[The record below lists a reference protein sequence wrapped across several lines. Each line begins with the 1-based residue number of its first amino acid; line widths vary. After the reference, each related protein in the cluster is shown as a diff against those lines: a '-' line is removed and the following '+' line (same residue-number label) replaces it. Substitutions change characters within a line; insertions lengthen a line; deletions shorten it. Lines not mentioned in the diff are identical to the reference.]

1 MSKSPNFGSTNA
13 PSAFAEPK
21 LEDVRVG
28 DLTFRTRVAGDGE
41 RLVVLLHGF
50 PQTSWM
56 WRNVMPALAGQG
68 YRVVAPDQRGYS
80 PGARPEDVEQ
90 YGFDALTGDV
100 AGLAAALGHERF
112 DVVGHDWGGAVAW
125 GTAARFPDK
134 VRSMTSVSTPHP
146 TALVEAM
153 GSPSGDQANKS
164 SYMALFGAEKG
175 KAEAVLLGNGADGL
189 RDIYRSWG
197 LGRGDSDDVEEYV
210 RALSDEETL
219 SGALNWYRRG
229 FEWAAVDPVDVP
241 ALYIWATEDVA
252 LGREGAEL
260 TEKYV
265 RGPYRFVV
273 LDGVDH
279 WVVEHAGD
287 RLIAEL
293 KEHLAA
299 T

>member
-1 MSKSPNFGSTNA
+1 M
-13 PSAFAEPK
+13 EPK

-28 DLTFRTRVAGDGE
+28 ELTFRTRLAGEGD

-56 WRNVMPALAGQG
+56 WRNVISALAAEG
-68 YRVVAPDQRGYS
+68 YRIAAPDQRGYS
-80 PGARPEDVEQ
+80 PGARPEAVEE

-100 AGLAAALGHERF
+100 VGLASALGHDRF

-125 GTAARFPDK
+125 GTAVRFPDR
-134 VRSMTSVSTPHP
+134 VRSVTSVSTPHP

-153 GSPSGDQANKS
+153 GSGSGDQANKS

-175 KAEAVLLGNGADGL
+175 KAEAVLLADGADGL
-189 RDIYRSWG
+189 RGVYESWG
-197 LGRGDSDDVEEYV
+197 LGTRPGDDVQAYV
-210 RALSDEETL
+210 DVLSDEATL
-219 SGALNWYRRG
+219 SGALNWYRCG
-229 FEWAAVDPVDVP
+229 FEWAAVEPVEVP
-241 ALYIWATEDVA
+241 ALYVWGTEDVA

-260 TEKYV
+260 TEKYM

-279 WVVEHAGD
+279 WVAEHAGD
-287 RLIAEL
+287 RLVAEL